1 MDKKAKRIY
10 DKAMNH
16 YEKGQINKALE
27 LCEEALSE
35 GLDNSH
41 VLNFKGLLLYQ
52 KGSLNEAVTVWRIN
66 KDLNNDDI
74 AKKYIEDIAADENR
88 FELYKQGEEA
98 LKQFKIDKAL
108 ELFRICAESDFN
120 SIKVNSGIAMCYQ
133 RKGDFNK
140 AKEYVEKALRIDKN
154 AVTARSIERELKDDG
169 IYTESGESSKK
180 FIIGIIILFFVV
192 AIIAGGYLAM
202 SKFKSKS
209 LTDSK
214 NIALNENNE
223 NDDAQG
229 RQNSEEK
236 SDTASDE
243 TIKESTVQNFDKE
256 KLKTLM
262 DNNDLDG
269 VYEQLKNVKKESISS
284 DNIDVYNKAVN
295 LMKDKGISKFYQY
308 GLWCFNQG
316 NYADAKIS
324 LDKAYAYSE
333 GSSIKEHILFY
344 RASNSYYQSDS
355 KNALDQLEEYYK
367 QYPKG
372 SYAQDALYE
381 LAMASNP
388 IDKEKS
394 KAYANKLMNNFPNSI
409 YINDN
414 IKSILNS

>member
-10 DKAMNH
+10 DRAMNH

-154 AVTARSIERELKDDG
+154 AFTARSIERELKDDG

-192 AIIAGGYLAM
+192 AITAGGYLAM

-236 SDTASDE
+236 SDTASEE

-284 DNIDVYNKAVN
+284 DDIDVYNKAVN

-308 GLWCFNQG
+308 GLGCFNQG